1 MKVNATPHVN
11 APPKVEPVA
20 VPVTTAQTASGLGDK
35 AAALTALASAAGAVD
50 LSPLGRG
57 VAALASFG
65 FPVVEIG
72 PEGHEDPN
80 TLELPPQATTP
91 DQPAAETAP
100 PSAARHIAQALAGAL
115 SLKAAEDN
123 AEVLQE
129 EPQQAP
135 SGDGA
140 PAQGARGDTATL
152 QSAAPQAQP
161 PQQAAGAL
169 LNAMLSAALTGQ
181 AAMEVRREGRPPAQ
195 MELEREADGHGG
207 HRIARIRLRHQT
219 EDGVID
225 VTAELALG
233 AAFPGEHAP
242 MNVDITGSGAL
253 GGQAAAQLNELR
265 ESLQARGMAANVR
278 ARMDD

>member
-1 MKVNATPHVN
+1 M
-11 APPKVEPVA
+11 
-20 VPVTTAQTASGLGDK
+20 PVTTAQTASGLGDK

>member
-1 MKVNATPHVN
+1 MRVNPTPHVN
-11 APPKVEPVA
+11 PPPKVEPVA

-35 AAALTALASAAGAVD
+35 AAALVALAGVAGAVD

-80 TLELPPQATTP
+80 TLELPPQTTP
-91 DQPAAETAP
+91 DQPGAEAAP

-140 PAQGARGDTATL
+140 PAQGAQGDAATR
-152 QSAAPQAQP
+152 QSAAPPAQP

-169 LNAMLSAALTGQ
+169 LNAMLSATLTGQ
-181 AAMEVRREGRPPAQ
+181 AAMEVRRQGRPPAQ

-233 AAFPGEHAP
+233 AAFTGDHAP
-242 MNVDITGSGAL
+242 MTVDVSGSGAL
-253 GGQAAAQLNELR
+253 ADQASAQLNELR
-265 ESLQARGMAANVR
+265 ESLQARGLAANVR
-278 ARMDD
+278 ARTSD